1 MSIDV
6 IIIADAGA
14 TSYSGTN
21 PLKLSMNNRDADIQ
35 AVVNFI
41 ENDGELVSPVAGDG
55 VMSWASAPK
64 LNGITLYDIL
74 TRHGHRAE
82 IINNYA
88 NEKTRFAD
96 LIRQSP
102 RAVVISTTFISQKD
116 TLRTVAAD
124 IRREAPDVA
133 IIAGGPFV
141 YTSYQLLQRSSDG
154 DYDTRSPKAHYLFLD
169 TADEPDIDLYVVS
182 IRGEHTLLEVL
193 RNLNEGRSFHDAP
206 NTAWRSGDG
215 YAFSRRVDDVSYFND
230 TPIDWAGI
238 PDDQFRSGVVSLQA
252 SIGCTS
258 DCEFCNFSK
267 DPRLNRIKPLGQLV
281 DEMKAVAARG
291 AKYVWFTDDNFR
303 LGRSDLEV
311 VCRRFMDSGVDL
323 KWMTFI
329 RSGTIEGVDTRLLR
343 DAGCTEVQM
352 GLESADSR
360 ILKAMSKRADPDI
373 YDKVL
378 RKLLEAGIN
387 CACYFIFGFPGETAD
402 SAQRTRDFLVSLD
415 RLEVEGSLSWS
426 MFPFHL
432 IPMSPVYEPEA
443 RKRYELSGYME
454 NWTHATMDIATA
466 RKELTKTFM
475 ALDNTGPIY
484 RGDNL
489 EMLANLD
496 TPARKR
502 FHATRQA
509 LSKRSSQR
517 ALTRD
522 GMLSAFRE
530 ALLPT
535 D

>member
-14 TSYSGTN
+14 SSYSGTN
-21 PLKLSMNNRDADIQ
+21 PLKLSIDHRDADIQ
-35 AVVNFI
+35 AVLNLV
-41 ENDGELVSPVAGDG
+41 ENDGRLVSPIQGDG
-55 VMSWASAPK
+55 EFSWASAPK

-82 IINNYA
+82 IVNNYA
-88 NEKTRFAD
+88 NERTRFAD

-102 RAVVISTTFISQKD
+102 RAVVISTTFISQKE
-116 TLRTVAAD
+116 TLRTMAAD
-124 IRREAPDVA
+124 IRKEAPDVA

-141 YTSYQLLQRSSDG
+141 YTSYQLLQRSSGG
-154 DYDTRSPKAHYLFLD
+154 DYDTLSAKAHYLFLD

-182 IRGEHTLLEVL
+182 LRGEYTLLEVL
-193 RNLNEGRSFHDAP
+193 RNLNDGRSLRDAP

-230 TPIDWAGI
+230 TPVDWAGI
-238 PDDQFRSGVVSLQA
+238 PDTLFRSGVVSLQA

-281 DEMKAVAARG
+281 DEMKAVASRG

-303 LGRSDLEV
+303 LGRSDLEM

-352 GLESADSR
+352 GLESADPR
-360 ILKAMSKRADPDI
+360 ILKSMSKRADPGI

-387 CACYFIFGFPGETAD
+387 CACYFIFGFPGETEE
-402 SAQRTRDFLVSLD
+402 SARRTRDFLVALD
-415 RLEVEGSLSWS
+415 RLETKGSLSWS

-443 RKRYELSGYME
+443 RKRHGLSGYME
-454 NWTHATMDIATA
+454 SWTHATMDAATA
-466 RKELTKTFM
+466 RKELMKTFM

-496 TPARKR
+496 MRIRKR
-502 FHATRQA
+502 FQAARQN
-509 LSKRSSQR
+509 LSKQSGEGGLSRE
-517 ALTRD
+517 T
-522 GMLSAFRE
+522 MLSAFRN
-530 ALLPT
+530 ALFPA